1 VAGAIFNFDWL
12 AQSAEQVLAVRTR
25 IGRGDLD
32 PMIFFERKKP
42 PKLSVETEW
51 ERFMR
56 TGHVEGR

>member
-1 VAGAIFNFDWL
+1 
-12 AQSAEQVLAVRTR
+12 
-25 IGRGDLD
+25 
-32 PMIFFERKKP
+32 MIFFERKKP